1 MWIIANDLEEE
12 IELMYRGSPEST
24 ESPESPESTESPES
38 PESPESLPERTPG
51 VKYKIR

>member
-12 IELMYRGSPEST
+12 IELMYRGSPES
-24 ESPESPESTESPES
+24 PESPEST
-38 PESPESLPERTPG
+38 ESLPERTPG